1 MAKKQEE
8 EVKQGLPAWM
18 GTYGDMVTLLLCFFV
33 LLFSMSSVDV
43 RKFKEAIASFNDQI
57 DIMPGGVALTDG
69 ERINN
74 GVSQL
79 NDIEIIIQN
88 SLPTSADGNN
98 LDGKTDE
105 DVIEDK
111 AELTEEELLEAALEK
126 AEEVYD
132 QVDQYLVDQGVREEV
147 EMKYSLNYVKITL
160 PGETLFDSGEAVI
173 KPEGFVIIDVLG
185 QMITEQAFSDYT
197 IQIEGHTDNVPI
209 NTFLYKN
216 NWYLSAARA
225 IAVGD
230 YLINDKGFDPTKIS
244 STGYGEYDPIA
255 PNDTAEN
262 KAKNRRVEMKIVL
275 QSVEVDVEEFSRNA
289 EAEVDVD
296 VETGTEEETTT
307 E

>member
-1 MAKKQEE
+1 MAKKREE
-8 EVKQGLPAWM
+8 EVKAGLPAWM

-69 ERINN
+69 DRINN

-79 NDIEIIIQN
+79 NDIEIIVLN
-88 SLPTSADGNN
+88 SLPTNAEGNN
-98 LDGKTDE
+98 IEGDTDE
-105 DVIEDK
+105 GEEDDK
-111 AELTEEELLEAALEK
+111 DRALTEEEILEAALDK

-132 QVDQYLVDQGVREEV
+132 QVDQYMQDQGVREEV
-147 EMKYSLNYVKITL
+147 DMSYSLNYVKITL

-173 KPEGFVIIDVLG
+173 KQEGFVIIDVLG
-185 QMITEQAFSDYT
+185 QMINEQEFSDYT

-209 NTFLYKN
+209 NTVIYKN

-230 YLINDKGFDPTKIS
+230 YLINEKGFNPTKIS
-244 STGYGEYDPIA
+244 STGYGEYDPIVD
-255 PNDTAEN
+255 NDTSEN
-262 KAKNRRVEMKIVL
+262 RAKNRRVEMKIVL
-275 QSVEVDVEEFSRNA
+275 QSVEVDVEEFGDNI
-289 EAEVDVD
+289 D
-296 VETGTEEETTT
+296 TERTEPTTT